1 MRLGN
6 QTGGDVRVKEVLACI
21 GPFALPSVVTAQVPP
36 PGKKRSAL
44 EASRVNGSPYA
55 PPPDTARQH
64 SPAGQ
69 DRLS

>member
-36 PGKKRSAL
+36 KVHETER
-44 EASRVNGSPYA
+44 R
-55 PPPDTARQH
+55 
-64 SPAGQ
+64 
-69 DRLS
+69 